1 MNVLQFGR
9 LICEITFEITVNRKK
24 KKYSQKCHT
33 CQAGSQTLII
43 YTVASVPKSN
53 FPKAYFSKTF
63 FLRII
68 VDSVRKMKCILHV
81 ISNSWKSHFDWRRFF
96 VSWVHNTEIWKS
108 GYFKNKR
115 YSIVVTWIIFTGIYY
130 RAQER
135 PFPLNFLKVFEL
147 MPLFLYYF

>member
-1 MNVLQFGR
+1 MSLRNS
-9 LICEITFEITVNRKK
+9 VNYIWNYSESKK
-24 KKYSQKCHT
+24 EKIFTKCHT
-33 CQAGSQTLII
+33 CQPGTQTLII
-43 YTVASVPKSN
+43 YKVASVHESN
-53 FPKAYFSKTF
+53 FPKAHFSKTF

-81 ISNSWKSHFDWRRFF
+81 VSDSWKSHFDWRRFF

-115 YSIVVTWIIFTGIYY
+115 YSIVVTWIIFIGIYY

-135 PFPLNFLKVFEL
+135 PFLLNFLKVFEL
-147 MPLFLYYF
+147 PLFLYYF